1 VPASLQMQHL
11 NRVWA
16 VKLLL
21 AACMV
26 GICVLPEFV
35 TLGGGGSV
43 LITAWLPVSAPGL

>member
-1 VPASLQMQHL
+1 MPASLQMQHL

-21 AACMV
+21 AACTV

-35 TLGGGGSV
+35 CDFGWWWVCPHHSL
-43 LITAWLPVSAPGL
+43 AA